1 MINKGDIGAIIRIE
15 PRDGTDISMALTPK
29 ILYRKPS
36 MKTGAWTAT
45 IATNAVQYTTLTA
58 ADIDEVGVWQ
68 LQASVDMIA
77 WEGTSSIVNLNVGEK
92 IIVVP

>member
-15 PRDGTDISMALTPK
+15 PRDGTDISMALDPK

-36 MKTGAWTAT
+36 METGEWTAT
-45 IATNAVQYTTLTA
+45 IATNAVQYTTIAGDL
-58 ADIDEVGVWQ
+58 DEVGIWQ

-77 WEGTSSIVNLNVGEK
+77 WEGTSSIVNLSVGEK
-92 IIVVP
+92 ITVIP